1 MKEQVTITIKEAIVN
16 LSAVR
21 VGGPKKPINLTLHF
35 PVTFRDNRDFTES
48 ELEALC
54 TKELKPEYRLAW
66 IDSYA
71 HETHKRVMSIE
82 HFIGNSDVIIRAS
95 KADGGT
101 GRTREPIIS
110 REIQSS
116 TVKASIVPVGV
127 KKPVERVFTFGEAL
141 TESEAEKAVTRQ
153 GKKDG
158 FRLAWIDS
166 VESHAE
172 LRAMKLMRFMEISTI
187 CDETTTD

>member
-21 VGGPKKPINLTLHF
+21 VGGRKYPTNMTLHF
-35 PVTFRDNRDFTES
+35 PVTFRDNRDFTEE

-54 TKELKPEYRLAW
+54 TKELRPTYRLAW
-66 IDSYA
+66 IDSFT
-71 HETHKRVMSIE
+71 HETHKRALSVE
-82 HFIGNSDVIIRAS
+82 DFISESEVIVRAS
-95 KADGGT
+95 KAEGGT
-101 GRTREPIIS
+101 GRTRDPIIS

-153 GKKDG
+153 GKKEG

-172 LRAMKLMRFMEISTI
+172 LRAMKLMRFVEISTI
-187 CDETTTD
+187 CDETTAG